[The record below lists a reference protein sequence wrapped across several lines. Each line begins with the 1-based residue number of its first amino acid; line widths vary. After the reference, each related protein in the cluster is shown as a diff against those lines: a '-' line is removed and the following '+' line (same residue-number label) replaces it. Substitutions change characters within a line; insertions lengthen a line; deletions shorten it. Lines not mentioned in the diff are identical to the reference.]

1 MNREEF
7 FRKLNES
14 NGVNKVLMEMNH
26 EINKIFAI
34 LRDINAYG
42 GHKIDRDLVSV
53 DDETYKEYEAKRS
66 QKSTE
71 KK

>member
-7 FRKLNES
+7 FRKLNEPD
-14 NGVNKVLMEMNH
+14 GVNMVLMEMNH

-34 LRDINAYG
+34 LRDMNAYG
-42 GHKIDRDLVSV
+42 GQKIDKDLVSV
-53 DDETYKEYEAKRS
+53 DDETYKRFEAKRS
-66 QKSTE
+66 QAV